1 MSLKVSKVY
10 DTSRVKRNIGLFA
23 DILCIF
29 HSVVVKE
36 IIINGQIA
44 IPTVFQQKTS
54 IAHFQDPNLNLPIFN
69 NFSNSKFSLT
79 VYYLTLRNLS
89 ERFQYSQFS
98 FLPKLSINR
107 ISKIKV
113 WFLLNTLYHLYFAKW
128 KSTKDPIKPP
138 SRVQPQQLAYWADP
152 LIMHATYW

>member
-44 IPTVFQQKTS
+44 IPTVFQ
-54 IAHFQDPNLNLPIFN
+54 
-69 NFSNSKFSLT
+69 
-79 VYYLTLRNLS
+79 
-89 ERFQYSQFS
+89 
-98 FLPKLSINR
+98 
-107 ISKIKV
+107 
-113 WFLLNTLYHLYFAKW
+113 
-128 KSTKDPIKPP
+128 
-138 SRVQPQQLAYWADP
+138 
-152 LIMHATYW
+152 